1 MDADLASLPD
11 DVEALKRA
19 LLAARAE
26 AAVARA
32 ERSDDKALIVHLKL
46 QIDKLRRELYGN
58 HSERSARLLSQL
70 ELQLEDIE
78 ASATEDELAAEMAAA
93 KTEAVSGFTRQRPAR
108 KPFPEHL
115 RASAS
120 LSLARRA
127 APAVAAQSSPSW
139 ARILP
144 RLSRWSRGDGR

>member
-70 ELQLEDIE
+70 EQNPTIPIQKFFPD
-78 ASATEDELAAEMAAA
+78 ASA
-93 KTEAVSGFTRQRPAR
+93 
-108 KPFPEHL
+108 
-115 RASAS
+115 
-120 LSLARRA
+120 
-127 APAVAAQSSPSW
+127 
-139 ARILP
+139 I
-144 RLSRWSRGDGR
+144 